1 MADAAVLSGKLPR
14 PFGKYTLTRELGRGA
29 MGMVYDARDG
39 ALDRRVA
46 LKVMLPSDHPDPRE
60 AAIEEQLFTREAQLC
75 ARLAKHPNIVSVY
88 EAGTI
93 ENRRYIAMEFI
104 DGIPLSDWTQQR
116 KPSLRARVR
125 MLRDIAVA
133 VHHAHQAGILHRDL
147 KPKNVLVDASGR
159 PFVTDFGMAKRFGG
173 GTEGSSV
180 SGGASSSSGA
190 GTVVGTP
197 SYMSPEQAQGLKKV
211 DARTDVYALGAML
224 YEILTGKPPFP
235 GEMTIVALMRVV
247 QDPILP
253 PSQAS
258 PAWAASTENKA
269 IEAVCMKALEKAP
282 DARSPSALAFAEQLS
297 AWLGEKASG
306 SADGA
311 AAPKKKPSV
320 SWVPAALIP
329 VAVLLAFFFLRLSS
343 GPSPFE
349 SEWKD
354 ATTISALADP
364 ARDAVEGKWSID
376 GGGLVSA
383 RSPHARVE
391 MPWKAPA
398 EYDLRAI
405 FTRREGTEEV
415 AILLPWRGG
424 TFLWTVRALENGASN
439 TVVFRVR
446 KDGIASIL
454 MGKNVDIR
462 STTALPNPP
471 GAAWA
476 LRDAALP
483 GIGCADGVVD
493 FDRVEIRDVSGRG
506 VRSRP

>member
-1 MADAAVLSGKLPR
+1 MVDAGIISGKLPR
-14 PFGKYTLTRELGRGA
+14 SFGKYTLTRELGRGA
-29 MGMVYDARDG
+29 MGMVFDARDS

-46 LKVMLPSDHPDPRE
+46 LKVMLPSDHPDPKE
-60 AAIEEQLFTREAQLC
+60 AAIEEQLFTREAQLL

-93 ENRRYIAMEFI
+93 ENRRYIAMEFV
-104 DGIPLSDWTQQR
+104 DGIPLSDWTEQR

-125 MLRDIAVA
+125 MLRDIAIA
-133 VHHAHQAGILHRDL
+133 VQHAHQAGILHRDL
-147 KPKNVLVDASGR
+147 KPKNVLVDANGR

-173 GTEGSSV
+173 DGTGSGV
-180 SGGASSSSGA
+180 MSSSSGA

-247 QDPILP
+247 QDPIVP
-253 PSQAS
+253 PSVAS

-269 IEAVCMKALEKAP
+269 IETVCMTALAKVA
-282 DARSPSALAFAEQLS
+282 DARYPSALSFADQLT
-297 AWLGEKASG
+297 AWLGDKAPG
-306 SADGA
+306 SDKPAE
-311 AAPKKKPSV
+311 KKKKSSV

-329 VAVLLAFFFLRLSS
+329 LAVLITFFFLRMSS

-349 SEWKD
+349 SEWKG

-364 ARDAVEGKWSID
+364 ARDGVEGKWTID
-376 GGGLVSA
+376 GGGLVSSRA
-383 RSPHARVE
+383 PHARIE

-405 FTRREGTEEV
+405 FTRREGSDDV
-415 AILLPWRGG
+415 VILLPWKGA
-424 TFLWTVRALENGASN
+424 TFLWSFRALQNGELN

-446 KDGIASIL
+446 KDGIAANLKS
-454 MGKNVDIR
+454 NHVAS
-462 STTALPNPP
+462 STTCALPNPP
-471 GAAWA
+471 GAGWA
-476 LRDAALP
+476 LRDPSLP

-493 FDRVEIRDVSGRG
+493 FDRVEVLDVTGQG

>member
-1 MADAAVLSGKLPR
+1 MADAGIISGKLPR
-14 PFGKYTLTRELGRGA
+14 SFGKYTLTRELGRGA
-29 MGMVYDARDG
+29 MGMVYEARDG

-46 LKVMLPSDHPDPRE
+46 LKVMLPSDHPDPKE
-60 AAIEEQLFTREAQLC
+60 AVIEEQLFTREAQLC

-104 DGIPLSDWTQQR
+104 DGISLSEWTERRQ
-116 KPSLRARVR
+116 PSLRGRVR

-147 KPKNVLVDASGR
+147 KPKNVLVDAHGR

-173 GTEGSSV
+173 DTTGSGV
-180 SGGASSSSGA
+180 SSSSGS

-258 PAWAASTENKA
+258 PSWASSTENKT
-269 IEAVCMKALEKAP
+269 IESVCMKALSKSP
-282 DARSPSALAFAEQLS
+282 DERYPSSLAFADQLS
-297 AWLGEKASG
+297 GWLGET
-306 SADGA
+306 DA
-311 AAPKKKPSV
+311 AASAKAPAKKKSSV

-329 VAVLLAFFFLRLSS
+329 LGVLIAFFLLRMNS
-343 GPSPFE
+343 GPSPFD
-349 SEWKD
+349 SEWKG

-364 ARDAVEGKWSID
+364 ARDGVEGGWKID
-376 GGGLVSA
+376 GGGLVSS
-383 RSPHARVE
+383 RSPHARIE
-391 MPWKAPA
+391 LPWKAPA
-398 EYDLRAI
+398 EYDLRAT
-405 FTRREGTEEV
+405 FTRREGV
-415 AILLPWRGG
+415 DDVVILLPWRGS
-424 TFLWTVRALENGASN
+424 TFLWSFRALENGASN

-454 MGKNVDIR
+454 MGKNIDSR
-462 STTALPNPP
+462 STYALPNPP
-471 GAAWA
+471 GPGWA

-493 FDRVEIRDVSGRG
+493 FDGVEVRDVTGQG